1 MSNVGPTRK
10 QFEKFKNLPRDTP
23 IMMLNLIKLN
33 KRARYEDARK
43 ATGEEAYATYNEES
57 SPIVASVGGTIIWRG
72 KPESVLIGPQ
82 DERWDLAFISHF
94 PNSKAFL
101 DMVTEP
107 AYQAIAFHR
116 QAAVKDSR
124 LIRMGET
131 EAGISF

>member
-1 MSNVGPTRK
+1 MRNVGPTRE
-10 QFEKFKNLPRDTP
+10 QFEIFKNLPRDTP
-23 IMMLNLIKLN
+23 IMLLNLIKLN
-33 KRARYEDARK
+33 KRARYEDGRK
-43 ATGEEAYATYNEES
+43 ATGEEAYATYKQES
-57 SPIVASVGGTIIWRG
+57 TPIVASVGGSIIWRG
-72 KPESVLIGPQ
+72 TPESILIGPE
-82 DERWDLAFISHF
+82 DERWDLSFISHF

-131 EAGISF
+131 EPGIGF